1 MKTKTIEQLAGK
13 PEGSFKKFLK
23 EKDAFLQSIET
34 ERKTRGIR
42 RTAGRGERA
51 ESPGRTVG

>member
-23 EKDAFLQSIET
+23 EKDAFSQGVEA
-34 ERKTRGIR
+34 ERKTRIR
-42 RTAGRGERA
+42 ASRKAA
-51 ESPGRTVG
+51 LDLSWAA